1 MRIIK
6 YLASLI
12 LSVII
17 ISCSGNKDNVDKMLE
32 SYEEYVTE
40 YLSYMEKAKS
50 GDMSTLSK
58 YPELLKK
65 AQELSSQIEECK
77 GEMTAEQWNRFNEI
91 TAKMID
97 TPKVE

>member
-17 ISCSGNKDNVDKMLE
+17 ISCSGNKDNVDKMLD

-97 TPKVE
+97 TPKDE

>member
-6 YLASLI
+6 YLAPVI

-17 ISCSGNKDNVDKMLE
+17 LSCSDKENKVDKMLE

-40 YLSYMEKAKS
+40 YLSYMDKAKS

-97 TPKVE
+97 TPKDE